1 MMIMLAFLFTGCGVF
16 KKNNKTLS
24 KSDTVVKV
32 DRDSVSVNVVE
43 KRDIDRGV
51 VVTETEKVIER
62 VAPPKKATVKTTLK
76 PGRNIVMDSVLNEL
90 VLTFDS
96 LTNGLMIEV
105 YIPEVKETETIK
117 ERKTENK
124 DRESTEVSKD
134 SATIRSEE
142 EYRSSTKDTEK
153 VSTPNYSWILW
164 LAAALLLAFILLRRR
179 F

>member
-1 MMIMLAFLFTGCGVF
+1 
-16 KKNNKTLS
+16 
-24 KSDTVVKV
+24 
-32 DRDSVSVNVVE
+32 
-43 KRDIDRGV
+43 
-51 VVTETEKVIER
+51 
-62 VAPPKKATVKTTLK
+62 
-76 PGRNIVMDSVLNEL
+76 MDSVLNEL

-142 EYRSSTKDTEK
+142 EYRSSTKDTK
-153 VSTPNYSWILW
+153 RVSTPNYSWILW